1 MILKTVFSGF
11 GGQGVLVMGH
21 VFAHGAMNEG
31 YHVTYLP
38 AYGAEVR
45 GGTAN
50 CTVAVSDE
58 EIASPIA
65 SEPDHVVAMNAPSL
79 LSFQNKITVGGGLF
93 LNSSIVQV
101 RPSRKD
107 LVVYEI
113 PSSEIAEKLGNPR
126 TANTV
131 IMGAFLKQT
140 ALVKPEV
147 YLMSLETILGGK
159 KKSVLDANRRA
170 FYAGYEFFQRKGA

>member
-1 MILKTVFSGF
+1 MIVKTVFSGF
-11 GGQGVLVMGH
+11 GGQGVRVMGYT
-21 VFAHGAMNEG
+21 FAHGAMNEG
-31 YHVTYLP
+31 CHVTYLP

-65 SEPDHVVAMNAPSL
+65 SEPDFVVVMNTPSL
-79 LSFQNKITVGGGLF
+79 YSFQNKIAPGGGLF
-93 LNSSIVQV
+93 LNASIVQV

-107 LVVYEI
+107 LIVYEI

-131 IMGAFLKQT
+131 LMGAFLKQT
-140 ALVKPEV
+140 ALVKPEG
-147 YLMSLETILGGK
+147 YLKSLETTMGGK
-159 KKSVLDANRRA
+159 KKSVLEANRKA
-170 FYAGYEFFQRKGA
+170 FYAGYEFLERKGA

>member
-1 MILKTVFSGF
+1 MIIKTIFAGF
-11 GGQGVLVMGH
+11 GGQGVLMMGYTL
-21 VFAHGAMNEG
+21 AHGAMSAG

-50 CTVAVSDE
+50 CTIAVSDD

-65 SEPDHVVAMNAPSL
+65 SEPDHVVVLNTPSL
-79 LSFQNKITVGGGLF
+79 YTFQNRVASGGCLF
-93 LNSSIVQV
+93 LNSSIIAVEPARRDV
-101 RPSRKD
+101 RIIK
-107 LVVYEI
+107 I

-131 IMGAFLKQT
+131 MMGAFLKKT
-140 ALVKPEV
+140 GLVPPDIYLSSMEEV
-147 YLMSLETILGGK
+147 MGSK
-159 KKSVLDANRRA
+159 KKSIIEINRKA
-170 FYAGYEFFQRKGA
+170 FQAGYDHLQGVD